1 MCVLYS
7 NKNSLLT
14 LYVTHKIMAEYITK
28 YSSVVVKMRA
38 ELENLKNRIEGSLV
52 LIRRSL

>member
-1 MCVLYS
+1 M
-7 NKNSLLT
+7 
-14 LYVTHKIMAEYITK
+14 LYVTHKITAEYITK

-38 ELENLKNRIEGSLV
+38 ELENLKSKIEESLV